1 MSEYALY
8 LVRSSVCLG
17 LLYVIY
23 MAVLGRVNRPALRRW
38 VLMISAS
45 LSLAMPLV
53 QVEIPRKVFI
63 SSEYPSG
70 LILSGSQVSG
80 EDAAHP
86 APAAF
91 PDTGLQ
97 WAGPGAAIDDD
108 AGVSHTAGK
117 VAGAVYFSGVAA
129 VLALVAMSIAGLYS
143 IKGRRFRL
151 GRKRRAVLVI
161 AGDNVAPMSWF
172 GRICIGRNDFSEAGR
187 QIVMH
192 ELEHARRLHSL
203 DMLFAGVI
211 AAMQWFNPLAWLFR
225 RELSAVHEYEV
236 DRSMIEK
243 NIDVIRYVQLLLTK
257 ATGAAPGLA
266 NGFRHSIIKNRI
278 AMITRK
284 KSPGRTV
291 LLALYLVPFTCLGT
305 VAFAQWKTVPVFPE
319 SGLTDTA
326 AHSVAEFSAVSDT
339 LEDMAGVTVNGEK
352 VISDRIVK
360 FPYSAGEKA
369 LVFLPRGDGDPSS
382 EAELTVIHGQY
393 KPGRPGE
400 EKCSVGN
407 LVETIAA
414 TDSMRNI
421 AVFCRPETSMG
432 ILKDVSDVLGDAF
445 PECSLTVHRDMER
458 RSMRAFVDD
467 VSGIDRTAFRQPDNG
482 DFRWSR
488 EKQEKTVIVRCND
501 KNVFFIAFSDDSLV
515 SSDPDEVLE
524 FCEKAMSEAAPGTY
538 TMINWGCDRIT
549 SFGPMDRVLSW
560 FMEKGLEI
568 EMAFDMKD
576 TSALH

>member
-1 MSEYALY
+1 M
-8 LVRSSVCLG
+8 
-17 LLYVIY
+17 
-23 MAVLGRVNRPALRRW
+23 
-38 VLMISAS
+38 
-45 LSLAMPLV
+45 
-53 QVEIPRKVFI
+53 
-63 SSEYPSG
+63 
-70 LILSGSQVSG
+70 
-80 EDAAHP
+80 
-86 APAAF
+86 
-91 PDTGLQ
+91 
-97 WAGPGAAIDDD
+97 
-108 AGVSHTAGK
+108 
-117 VAGAVYFSGVAA
+117 
-129 VLALVAMSIAGLYS
+129 
-143 IKGRRFRL
+143 
-151 GRKRRAVLVI
+151 
-161 AGDNVAPMSWF
+161 
-172 GRICIGRNDFSEAGR
+172 
-187 QIVMH
+187 
-192 ELEHARRLHSL
+192 
-203 DMLFAGVI
+203 
-211 AAMQWFNPLAWLFR
+211 
-225 RELSAVHEYEV
+225 
-236 DRSMIEK
+236 
-243 NIDVIRYVQLLLTK
+243 
-257 ATGAAPGLA
+257 
-266 NGFRHSIIKNRI
+266 
-278 AMITRK
+278 
-284 KSPGRTV
+284 
-291 LLALYLVPFTCLGT
+291 
-305 VAFAQWKTVPVFPE
+305 AFAQWKIVPVFTE

>member
-23 MAVLGRVNRPALRRW
+23 MAVLGRVNRPVLRRW

-45 LSLAMPLV
+45 LSLVMPLV

-63 SSEYPSG
+63 SSEHPSG

-80 EDAAHP
+80 DDAALP

-91 PDTGLQ
+91 PDAGLQ

-129 VLALVAMSIAGLYS
+129 VLASVAMSIAGLYS
-143 IKGRRFRL
+143 IKGRRYRL
-151 GRKRRAVLVI
+151 GRKRRAVLVV
-161 AGDNVAPMSWF
+161 AGDSVAPMSWF

-192 ELEHARRLHSL
+192 ELEHAGRLHSL

-243 NIDVIRYVQLLLTK
+243 NIDVIRYVQLLLAK
-257 ATGAAPGLA
+257 ATGDAPGLA

-284 KSPGRTV
+284 QSPGKTV

-305 VAFAQWKTVPVFPE
+305 VAFAQWKTVPVFTE
-319 SGLTDTA
+319 SGMVNMA
-326 AHSVAEFSAVSDT
+326 AAPSVPDT
-339 LEDMAGVTVNGEK
+339 LKDMTGKTVNGEK
-352 VISDRIVK
+352 VISDRIVRL
-360 FPYSAGEKA
+360 PYSAGEKA
-369 LVFLPRGDGDPSS
+369 LVFLPRGDGDLSS

-400 EKCSVGN
+400 EKCYVDN
-407 LVETIAA
+407 LVETLAA
-414 TDSMRNI
+414 TDSMCDI
-421 AVFCRPETSMG
+421 AVFCYPETMMG
-432 ILKDVSDVLGDAF
+432 VLKDVSDVLENAF
-445 PECSLTVHRDMER
+445 PDCRLTVHRNLER
-458 RSMRAFVDD
+458 KVTRAFVDD
-467 VSGIDRTAFRQPDNG
+467 VSGIDRASFRQSG
-482 DFRWSR
+482 DFPRR
-488 EKQEKTVIVRCND
+488 GEMRDKTVVVRCND
-501 KNVFFIAFSDDSLV
+501 EDFFFIAFSADDYLV

-524 FCEKAMSEAAPGTY
+524 FCEKALSEAAPGTY
-538 TMINWGCDRIT
+538 TILDWGCDRTT
-549 SFGPMDRVLSW
+549 SFGQMDRVLSW

-576 TSALH
+576 TSAIN

>member
-1 MSEYALY
+1 MGPDDFGFAFA
-8 LVRSSVCLG
+8 G
-17 LLYVIY
+17 
-23 MAVLGRVNRPALRRW
+23 
-38 VLMISAS
+38 
-45 LSLAMPLV
+45 
-53 QVEIPRKVFI
+53 
-63 SSEYPSG
+63 
-70 LILSGSQVSG
+70 
-80 EDAAHP
+80 DAAC
-86 APAAF
+86 
-91 PDTGLQ
+91 
-97 WAGPGAAIDDD
+97 AGA
-108 AGVSHTAGK
+108 SHTAGK

-129 VLALVAMSIAGLYS
+129 VLASVAMSISGLYS

-192 ELEHARRLHSL
+192 ELEHAGRLHSL

-211 AAMQWFNPLAWLFR
+211 VSMQWFNPFAWLFR

-243 NIDVIRYVQLLLTK
+243 NIDVIRYVQLLLAK
-257 ATGAAPGLA
+257 ATGDAPGLA

-305 VAFAQWKTVPVFPE
+305 VAFAQWKTVPVFTE
-319 SGLTDTA
+319 SGMVNMA
-326 AHSVAEFSAVSDT
+326 AAPGAECPSVPDT
-339 LEDMAGVTVNGEK
+339 LKDMTGMTVNGEK

-369 LVFLPRGDGDPSS
+369 LVFLPRGDGDLSS

-400 EKCSVGN
+400 EKCYADN
-407 LVETIAA
+407 LVETLAA
-414 TDSMRNI
+414 TDSMCDI
-421 AVFCRPETSMG
+421 AVFCYPETMMG
-432 ILKDVSDVLGDAF
+432 VLKDVSDVLENAF
-445 PECSLTVHRDMER
+445 PDCRLTVHRNVER
-458 RSMRAFVDD
+458 KVTRAFVDD
-467 VSGIDRTAFRQPDNG
+467 VSGIDRASFRQSG
-482 DFRWSR
+482 DFPRR
-488 EKQEKTVIVRCND
+488 GEMRDKTVVVRCND
-501 KNVFFIAFSDDSLV
+501 EDFFFIAFSADDYLV

-538 TMINWGCDRIT
+538 TMINWGYDRTT
-549 SFGPMDRVLSW
+549 SFGQMDRVLSW
-560 FMEKGLEI
+560 FKEKGLEI
-568 EMAFDMKD
+568 EMAFGMKD
-576 TSALH
+576 TSAIN

>member
-45 LSLAMPLV
+45 LSLVVPLV

-63 SSEYPSG
+63 SSEHPSG
-70 LILSGSQVSG
+70 LMLSGNQVSG

-108 AGVSHTAGK
+108 AGASHTAGK

-129 VLALVAMSIAGLYS
+129 VLASVAMSIAGLYS

-192 ELEHARRLHSL
+192 ELEHAGRLHSL
-203 DMLFAGVI
+203 DMLFAGVV

-243 NIDVIRYVQLLLTK
+243 NIDVIRYVQLLLAK
-257 ATGAAPGLA
+257 ATGDAPGLA
-266 NGFRHSIIKNRI
+266 
-278 AMITRK
+278 T
-284 KSPGRTV
+284 
-291 LLALYLVPFTCLGT
+291 FTCLGT
-305 VAFAQWKTVPVFPE
+305 VAFAQWKTVPVFTE

-400 EKCSVGN
+400 EKCYVDN
-407 LVETIAA
+407 LVETLAA

-421 AVFCRPETSMG
+421 AVFCYPETMMG
-432 ILKDVSDVLGDAF
+432 VLKDVSDALGSAF
-445 PECSLTVHRDMER
+445 PDCRLTVHRNVER
-458 RSMRAFVDD
+458 KVTRAFVDD
-467 VSGIDRTAFRQPDNG
+467 VSGIDRASFRQSG
-482 DFRWSR
+482 DFPRR
-488 EKQEKTVIVRCND
+488 GEMRDKTVVVRCND
-501 KNVFFIAFSDDSLV
+501 EDFFFIAFSADDYLV

-524 FCEKAMSEAAPGTY
+524 FCEKALSQAAPGTY
-538 TMINWGCDRIT
+538 AILDWGCDRTT
-549 SFGPMDRVLSW
+549 SFGQMDRVLSW
-560 FMEKGLEI
+560 FKEKGLI
-568 EMAFDMKD
+568 NKGRLSYLILDKLKKGTQIVNCSLAHSSVW
-576 TSALH
+576 TWAVY

>member
-23 MAVLGRVNRPALRRW
+23 MVVLGRVNRPALRRW

-45 LSLAMPLV
+45 LSLVVPLV

-63 SSEYPSG
+63 SSEHPSG

-80 EDAAHP
+80 DDAALP

-91 PDTGLQ
+91 PDAGLK

-129 VLALVAMSIAGLYS
+129 VLASVAMSISGLYS

-161 AGDNVAPMSWF
+161 AGDSVAPMSWF

-192 ELEHARRLHSL
+192 ELEHAGRLHSL

-211 AAMQWFNPLAWLFR
+211 VSMQWFNPFAWLFR

-243 NIDVIRYVQLLLTK
+243 NIDVIRYVQLLLAK
-257 ATGAAPGLA
+257 ATGDAPGLA

-305 VAFAQWKTVPVFPE
+305 VAFAQWKTVPVFTE
-319 SGLTDTA
+319 SGMVNMA
-326 AHSVAEFSAVSDT
+326 AAPGAECPSVPDT
-339 LEDMAGVTVNGEK
+339 LKDMTGMTVNGEK

-369 LVFLPRGDGDPSS
+369 LVFLPRGDGDHSS

-400 EKCSVGN
+400 EKCYVDN
-407 LVETIAA
+407 LVETLAA
-414 TDSMRNI
+414 TDSMCDI
-421 AVFCRPETSMG
+421 AVFCYPETMMG
-432 ILKDVSDVLGDAF
+432 VLKDVSDVLENAF
-445 PECSLTVHRDMER
+445 PDCRLTVHRNLER
-458 RSMRAFVDD
+458 KVTRAFVDD
-467 VSGIDRTAFRQPDNG
+467 VSGIDRASFRQSG
-482 DFRWSR
+482 DFPRR
-488 EKQEKTVIVRCND
+488 GEMRDKTVVVRCND
-501 KNVFFIAFSDDSLV
+501 EDFFFIAFSADDYLV

-576 TSALH
+576 TSAIN